1 MRTQE
6 SIITVIRS
14 RGLSESDIDAIVA
27 IVGERCRHKTKAR
40 LRSILTYGASTIP
53 NYGIMGRLICD
64 GKRWKYIAGQYYT
77 GEIKTLRECI
87 LKG

>member
-1 MRTQE
+1 MSIQE
-6 SIITVIRS
+6 SIITVINS
-14 RGLSESDIDAIVA
+14 RGLSESDIDAIVV
-27 IVGERCRHKTKAR
+27 IVGERCRHKTKER

-53 NYGIMGRLICD
+53 NYGIMGRLIWD
-64 GKRWKYIAGQYYT
+64 GKRWEYIAGQYCT

>member
-1 MRTQE
+1 MIQE

-27 IVGERCRHKTKAR
+27 IVGER
-40 LRSILTYGASTIP
+40 
-53 NYGIMGRLICD
+53 
-64 GKRWKYIAGQYYT
+64 WEYIAGQYYT

>member
-1 MRTQE
+1 MIQE
-6 SIITVIRS
+6 SMITVIRS

-53 NYGIMGRLICD
+53 NYGIMGRLLWD
-64 GKRWKYIAGQYYT
+64 GKRWEYVAGQYYT
-77 GEIKTLRECI
+77 GEIRR
-87 LKG
+87 

>member
-1 MRTQE
+1 MFQT
-6 SIITVIRS
+6 IRYKQGYIHIS
-14 RGLSESDIDAIVA
+14 YYNNVA

-53 NYGIMGRLICD
+53 NYGIMGRLLWD
-64 GKRWKYIAGQYYT
+64 GKRWKYIAGQCYT
-77 GEIKTLRECI
+77 SEIKTVRECI

>member
-1 MRTQE
+1 MIQE
-6 SIITVIRS
+6 YIIQVIQT

-27 IVGERCRHKTKAR
+27 IVGERCRHKTKVR

-53 NYGIMGRLICD
+53 DYGIMRRLVWD
-64 GKRWKYIAGQYYT
+64 GKCWEYIAGQYYE

>member
-14 RGLSESDIDAIVA
+14 RGLSESDIDAIVT

-53 NYGIMGRLICD
+53 NYGIMGRLLWD
-64 GKRWKYIAGQYYT
+64 GKRWEYIAGQYYT
-77 GEIKTLRECI
+77 GEIKTVRECI